1 MLSYVYK
8 NVFVTQKG
16 AVRDMDKKRLIRGA
30 MRLLCAFIDYVLLMF
45 PVQFVMLY
53 VMEIQLRSVDFL
65 FRLLFAVYGVL
76 MVEYNNG
83 ATLGKMLGR
92 LKVKDKTGVKPKVLY
107 VGLRELVKCMYLIP
121 IAGWAAGLVSVILL
135 FVKGTTLHD
144 MAGGTKVIFRW
155 EEEDLEEAEKAE
167 EAVHEQP

>member
-1 MLSYVYK
+1 MTKTFSGTRKRVDRL
-8 NVFVTQKG
+8 
-16 AVRDMDKKRLIRGA
+16 MDKKRLIRGI

-53 VMEIQLRSVDFL
+53 VMQIELRSVDFL

-121 IAGWAAGLVSVILL
+121 IAGWAVGLVSVVLL

-155 EEEDLEEAEKAE
+155 EEENLEEAEKAE
-167 EAVHEQP
+167 EAAREQP